1 MGSKA
6 DNLNGTKNMDTE
18 SSVIAI
24 ESVEAMQRFVAGNA
38 AAVVYFAGADCGVCH
53 VLEPK
58 VRALLSESFPRIAF
72 GRVATDQAAE
82 LAAQQSVFAVPTLLL
97 FFDGRESF
105 RYARNFSI
113 GEIERD
119 IARPYSMFFE

>member
-1 MGSKA
+1 
-6 DNLNGTKNMDTE
+6 MD
-18 SSVIAI
+18 SVA
-24 ESVEAMQRFVAGNA
+24 AMQAFVTGHE

-53 VLEPK
+53 VLEPR

-72 GRVATDQAAE
+72 GRVATEQATE
-82 LAAQQSVFAVPTLLL
+82 LAAQQSVFAVPTLLV

-119 IARPYSMFFE
+119 IARPYGMFFD

>member
-1 MGSKA
+1 MG
-6 DNLNGTKNMDTE
+6 NGDGMT
-18 SSVIAI
+18 VI
-24 ESVEAMQRFVAGNA
+24 EDVEGMQAFIMQNEA
-38 AAVVYFAGADCGVCH
+38 AALYFAGANCGVCQ

-58 VRALLSESFPRIAF
+58 VRSLLSESFPRVAF
-72 GRVATDQAAE
+72 ARVATEQATE

-105 RYARNFSI
+105 RYARNFSV

-119 IARPYSMFFE
+119 ITRPYSMMFE